1 MNCIIIDDDPII
13 LKQLST
19 FIYKSDLLNV
29 KGMYNNPV
37 QAFDAIQNNNIDLIF
52 LDIEMPEMSGLEYL
66 EEYKTKY
73 QIIVISG
80 DRKYALDTFQFGVT
94 DYLLKPIEYSR
105 FLKSVYRS
113 IERDRNFELDIE
125 KERFFVKIN
134 DTFERIKLGD
144 VVYIDCSGNNQT
156 IFTRKKTY
164 KLKNDIIDFDIIAS
178 NNGFFHF
185 GTRKLVNIERIV
197 DVKEGN
203 LLFDDDYHVDS
214 LSVPKTIEEE
224 ILKRMQQK

>member
-1 MNCIIIDDDPII
+1 MNCIVIDDDPII

-19 FIYKSDLLNV
+19 FICKSDLLNI

-37 QAFDAIQNNNIDLIF
+37 QAFETIRNNSIDLIF

-73 QIIVISG
+73 QIIVVSG

-94 DYLLKPIEYSR
+94 DYLLKPIEYGR

-113 IERDRNFELDIE
+113 IERNNDFKLDVG

-134 DTFERIKLGD
+134 DEFERIKLKD
-144 VVYIDCSGNNQT
+144 IVYIDGSGNNHI
-156 IFTRKKTY
+156 IFTQKKTY
-164 KLKNDIIDFDIIAS
+164 KLKNDIIDFNIIAS
-178 NNGFFHF
+178 NNGFLNIDN
-185 GTRKLVNIERIV
+185 RKLVNIEKV
-197 DVKEGN
+197 LDVKEGS
-203 LLFDDDYHVDS
+203 LLFDAGSHVDS
-214 LSVPKTIEEE
+214 LLVPKNIEEE
-224 ILKRMQQK
+224 ILKRTQKK

>member
-37 QAFDAIQNNNIDLIF
+37 QAFDTIQNNNIDLVF

-73 QIIVISG
+73 QIIVVSG
-80 DRKYALDTFQFGVT
+80 DRKYALDTFAFGVT
-94 DYLLKPIEYSR
+94 DYLLKPIEYNR
-105 FLKSVYRS
+105 FLKSVYKS
-113 IERDRNFELDIE
+113 IERNNNFKLDA
-125 KERFFVKIN
+125 KNDRFFVKIKN
-134 DTFERIKLGD
+134 QFERIKLKDIVLIDSSGD
-144 VVYIDCSGNNQT
+144 KHI

-164 KLKNDIIDFDIIAS
+164 NLKNDIIDLNIISA
-178 NNGFFHF
+178 NLGFIQIDTGKF
-185 GTRKLVNIERIV
+185 VNIEKV
-197 DVKEGN
+197 VNVKASN
-203 LLFDDDYHVDS
+203 LLFDDVYPLDAVI
-214 LSVPKTIEEE
+214 VPKHIEEE
-224 ILKRMQQK
+224 ILKRTKRK

>member
-73 QIIVISG
+73 QIIVVSG

-113 IERDRNFELDIE
+113 IERNNNFMLDIE
-125 KERFFVKIN
+125 KKRFFVKTN
-134 DTFERIKLGD
+134 DEFQRIKLND
-144 VVYIDCSGNNQT
+144 IVYIDCSGNNHI

-178 NNGFFHF
+178 NNGFFNIDS
-185 GTRKLVNIERIV
+185 RKLVNIEMIV

-214 LSVPKTIEEE
+214 LTVPRKIEEE
-224 ILKRMQQK
+224 ILKRMQQR